1 MRVRMED
8 DEKERVCVEL
18 SITAAA
24 GLNRL
29 ARFYQVSK
37 DEIVDRLIRKA
48 DSQAADKAFNK
59 EGLGGQKVYSD
70 GPQP

>member
-1 MRVRMED
+1 MEEEER
-8 DEKERVCVEL
+8 EKVCVEL
-18 SITAAA
+18 SVTAAS

-48 DSQAADKAFNK
+48 DSQAAEKAFKK
-59 EGLGGQKVYSD
+59 EGLGGQKVYYD

>member
-1 MRVRMED
+1 MED
-8 DEKERVCVEL
+8 DEKEKVCVEL

-37 DEIVDRLIRKA
+37 DEIVDRLVRKA
-48 DSQAADKAFNK
+48 DSQAADKAFKK
-59 EGLGGQKVYSD
+59 EGLGGQKAYYD

>member
-1 MRVRMED
+1 M
-8 DEKERVCVEL
+8 EL

-37 DEIVDRLIRKA
+37 DEMVDRLIKKA
-48 DSQAADKAFNK
+48 DSQAADKAFRK
-59 EGLGGQKVYSD
+59 GGLGGQTVYYD
-70 GPQP
+70 APKP

>member
-1 MRVRMED
+1 MED
-8 DEKERVCVEL
+8 DEKEKVCVEL

-48 DSQAADKAFNK
+48 DSQAADKAFRK
-59 EGLGGQKVYSD
+59 GGLGGQTVYYD
-70 GPQP
+70 GPKP

>member
-1 MRVRMED
+1 M
-8 DEKERVCVEL
+8 
-18 SITAAA
+18 T

-48 DSQAADKAFNK
+48 DSQAADKAFK
-59 EGLGGQKVYSD
+59 KGGLGGQTVYYD
-70 GPQP
+70 GPKP

>member
-1 MRVRMED
+1 MED
-8 DEKERVCVEL
+8 DEKEKVCVEL

-37 DEIVDRLIRKA
+37 DEIVDRLVRKA
-48 DSQAADKAFNK
+48 DSQAAECKFQTIPATD
-59 EGLGGQKVYSD
+59 ST
-70 GPQP
+70 